1 MSPEEAAQ
9 IKELRKGVVQ
19 NGTGHALNDLG
30 IPIAGKTGSA
40 EHGDMTQNTHSWFVG
55 FSDTG
60 ENDIVV
66 CVVAES
72 AGSGSSVAVPIAR
85 RIFAAHFGL

>member
-9 IKELRKGVVQ
+9 IKELMKGVVQ

-40 EHGDMTQNTHSWFVG
+40 EHGDMTQNTHSL
-55 FSDTG
+55 
-60 ENDIVV
+60 V
-66 CVVAES
+66 C
-72 AGSGSSVAVPIAR
+72 
-85 RIFAAHFGL
+85 RIFGYR